1 MPHQKIYYGWIVC
14 IVSTMLI
21 FITMGTISN
30 GFSVYLPYI
39 ISQNGFTYSQG
50 SYLVTLRCLIAFISM
65 LLIGFYY
72 RVFSIRT
79 GASIAA
85 FCAGLA
91 FFIYSISASYVS
103 FCLAAAISGISYG
116 FGSMIPVSILM
127 NRWFIQRK
135 TLALSICAT
144 GSGIATIVLPSLT
157 TLMIEYLSINLA
169 FLIEA
174 GFIFIMTGII
184 FIFLRNFPDEK
195 GLKPYGYENT
205 EVVVSEVVE
214 EPVTD
219 SWTLSKR
226 VWIMMGLVSL
236 FMGAQANT
244 GFSHLAVLYD
254 TEGFD
259 SMIVSYIITG
269 VGVMIVVGK
278 LIYGEVTDKI
288 GGYRSSILFCFF
300 LLLGNTL
307 CCLAFLNSTLI
318 IILNVLFLGVGYPI
332 ATIGPSVWASDL
344 ASPDYFSTV
353 VKRLQIIYA
362 AGALIFASIPG
373 ILADVFG
380 TFIPAY
386 ILFSACIAVALLF
399 IQLAYRTQAKEA

>member
-1 MPHQKIYYGWIVC
+1 MPHKKIYYGWTVC

-39 ISQNGFTYSQG
+39 INQNGFTYSQG
-50 SYLVTLRCLIAFISM
+50 SYLVTLRCLIAFFSM
-65 LLIGFYY
+65 LVIGFYY
-72 RVFSIRT
+72 KIFSIRT

-91 FFIYSISASYVS
+91 FFIYSISDTYVS
-103 FCLAAAISGISYG
+103 FCIAAAISGISYG

-144 GSGIATIVLPSLT
+144 GSGIATIVLPSVT
-157 TLMIEYLSINLA
+157 TLMIEYLSLNQA

-174 GFIFIMTGII
+174 VFILILTAII
-184 FIFLRNFPDEK
+184 YIFLRNSPDEK
-195 GLKPYGYENT
+195 GLKPYGFEYMET
-205 EVVVSEVVE
+205 FVSEADT
-214 EPVTD
+214 PVTN
-219 SWTLSKR
+219 SRAFSKKL
-226 VWIMMGLVSL
+226 WILMGFVSL
-236 FMGAQANT
+236 FMGAQANS
-244 GFSHLAVLYD
+244 GFSHLAVLYT
-254 TEGFD
+254 TEGFN

-288 GGYRSSILFCFF
+288 GGYKSSILFSIV

-318 IILNVLFLGVGYPI
+318 IILNIIFLGIGYPI
-332 ATIGPSVWASDL
+332 ATIGPAVWASDL
-344 ASPDYFSTV
+344 ASPDHFSTI
-353 VKRLQIIYA
+353 VKRLQVIYA

-373 ILADVFG
+373 MLADVLG
-380 TFIPAY
+380 SFIPAY
-386 ILFSACIAVALLF
+386 ILFSVCIAVALLF
-399 IQLAYRTQAKEA
+399 IQLSYRNQTSETI